1 MAKEEPT
8 MEPINWDTRN
18 KVFLHYALNGMS
30 LQDAY
35 DLAMCRMYRLANKS
49 LGWGKPPI
57 SLIEKLND
65 YAEKK
70 EQTEE

>member
-1 MAKEEPT
+1 
-8 MEPINWDTRN
+8 MEDRKDIAPVNWSERN
-18 KVFLHYALNGMS
+18 RVFIYQALNGMN

-35 DLAMCRMYRLANKS
+35 DLAMCRMYRLANKN

-57 SLIEKLND
+57 SLIERLNN

-70 EQTEE
+70 EQAEE

>member
-1 MAKEEPT
+1 
-8 MEPINWDTRN
+8 MEDRKDIAPVNWSERN
-18 KVFLHYALNGMS
+18 RVFIYHALNGMN

-35 DLAMCRMYRLANKS
+35 DLAMCRMHRLANIS
-49 LGWGKPPI
+49 LLWGKPPI